1 MSTSEERLRI
11 MLLSGTVTIPPRL
24 PDLADISFKS
34 LGSRIV
40 VEATQVVSPRTTI
53 RRTFF
58 PEDVMAV
65 FVPDDS
71 TAVDLTQGEFLTGD
85 KLDSKALS
93 LLDKCSIQGIVYV
106 REHAQSLLE
115 LSAGLTAAE
124 SAEFYPP
131 LPTDRSVNHYDM
143 NPGGSRLGDV
153 GCPW

>member
-1 MSTSEERLRI
+1 
-11 MLLSGTVTIPPRL
+11 MLLSGTVSIPPRL
-24 PDLADISFKS
+24 PDLADVSFRS
-34 LGSRIV
+34 LGSQIV
-40 VEATQVVSPRTTI
+40 VEAAQELSPRTTI

-58 PEDVMAV
+58 SNEVMAV
-65 FVPDDS
+65 FIPSDS
-71 TAVDLTQGEFLTGD
+71 TAVDLTKGEYLTGE
-85 KLDSKALS
+85 KLEAKALS
-93 LLDKCSIQGIVYV
+93 LLDKGSIQGIVYV
-106 REHAQSLLE
+106 REHAQSILE